1 MNWTIALSAAALA
14 ITTITAIAGLMYL
27 IMRLMVAPL
36 DKDLQE
42 LKQNTSRIKSDGEL
56 NNMIELAIANHRQ
69 DCFTTIQKL
78 VKEVCNEH

>member
-69 DCFTTIQKL
+69 DCFKIGRAH
-78 VKEVCNEH
+78 V

>member
-1 MNWTIALSAAALA
+1 MNWTVALSAAALA

-42 LKQNTSRIKSDGEL
+42 LKQNTSRIKSDEEL

-78 VKEVCNEH
+78 VKDACHE